1 MDEPL
6 IEKNNEEFRRKYTIN
21 TIDSFPEFHNKL
33 YLSKIIISMNILSLI
48 FGIYILLNN
57 KYYLNP
63 NYNFTKSSFLF
74 YYIIIFTFGLFGILI
89 LSFLFTLFIKLFI
102 SLKQRFISKSKN
114 NNEQPKDKEKEKE
127 KEINLEENNIIFLKE
142 IENADNIGL
151 IPYTLT
157 ICIFLNIILY
167 IFGFPCSFYL
177 IYFLFKNDV
186 YCNYSDF
193 FLLYVFIIIN
203 DISGGIFLFILFAF
217 IRNKTYNSLR
227 KLSFNYDEDNLM
239 AVYKE
244 VKDSINMAN

>member
-1 MDEPL
+1 MDETL

-21 TIDSFPEFHNKL
+21 AIDSFPEFQNKL

-48 FGIYILLNN
+48 FGIYILVNN

-63 NYNFTKSSFLF
+63 NYNFPKCSFLF

-102 SLKQRFISKSKN
+102 SLKRCFLSKSKN
-114 NNEQPKDKEKEKE
+114 NNEQPKDKEKE

-157 ICIFLNIILY
+157 I
-167 IFGFPCSFYL
+167 
-177 IYFLFKNDV
+177 
-186 YCNYSDF
+186 
-193 FLLYVFIIIN
+193 
-203 DISGGIFLFILFAF
+203 
-217 IRNKTYNSLR
+217 
-227 KLSFNYDEDNLM
+227 
-239 AVYKE
+239 
-244 VKDSINMAN
+244 